1 MRLRALARTA
11 AALVAAGTVLTA
23 CSGGSGAASDA
34 GPAASSATP
43 SATAMATDSAE
54 AEPASDSSPSA
65 ADLGTP
71 VAERDGSANG
81 NAMRLGLYPVVR
93 DGDTAVLNFTVTADQ
108 ANEGSLSLYGLFS
121 DDNGDAGD
129 RSSDSSVDGVKLID
143 GKNGKAYLVAS
154 DGAGHCLCTI
164 GLLGNGV
171 DPGERRVLSA
181 TFAAPPEGVDSV
193 SVFVPPFGTV
203 PGVPV
208 Q

>member
-1 MRLRALARTA
+1 MRLRTLARTTA
-11 AALVAAGTVLTA
+11 AMVAAGTVLTA
-23 CSGGSGAASDA
+23 CSGGSGSASNA
-34 GPAASSATP
+34 GSSERSASP
-43 SATAMATDSAE
+43 SATATATPPAE
-54 AEPASDSSPSA
+54 AAPSATSPSSGP
-65 ADLGTP
+65 DLGTP

-93 DGDTAVLNFTVTADQ
+93 DGETAVLNFTVTADP

-154 DGAGHCLCTI
+154 DGAGHCLCTV

-193 SVFVPPFGTV
+193 SVFVQPFGTV